1 MDLSQLRD
9 MGLVST
15 SPLIRR
21 EITIRYRPL
30 LPKEQ
35 WADPAI
41 EERQEEYVEAKL
53 EFWLRKMTAADEI
66 MISEAAREGRDPL
79 YTAIHR
85 CVFNEKGARVFA
97 TEDDAIGLDLSMFAP
112 LVAAINEVNGSR
124 LGAGKKSR
132 PRTRSGAS
140 SRSPSA
146 EGPSKSGESESAPRS
161 GESGSPTD
169 ANGDP

>member
-1 MDLSQLRD
+1 MDISQLRD

-21 EITIRYRPL
+21 EITINFRPL

-35 WADPAI
+35 WKDPAV
-41 EERQEEYVEAKL
+41 EERAEDPIEAKL

-66 MISEAAREGRDPL
+66 MISESAREGRDPL

-85 CVFNEKGARVFA
+85 CVFNEKGARVFP

-124 LGAGKKSR
+124 IGAAKKSR
-132 PRTRSGAS
+132 PRMRSGAS
-140 SRSPSA
+140 SPSPSA
-146 EGPSKSGESESAPRS
+146 DEASKSGGSESPQTS
-161 GESGSPTD
+161 GTPGSRTEGSGD
-169 ANGDP
+169 L